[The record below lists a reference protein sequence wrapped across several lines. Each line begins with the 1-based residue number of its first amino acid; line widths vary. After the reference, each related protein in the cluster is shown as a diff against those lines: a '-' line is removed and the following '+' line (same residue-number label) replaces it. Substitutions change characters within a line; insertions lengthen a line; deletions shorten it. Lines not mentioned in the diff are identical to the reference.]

1 MGRLLE
7 DAGLRV
13 VFKRFTDFE
22 EQQDCIRRAAVR
34 TTHTTGAT
42 LQIPW
47 PCPAVRQCPPN
58 AVLCCPVLRLCC
70 LCCTARTQIVA
81 NIHYHDDAA
90 LEVHR
95 INPLLA
101 AGKCVLS
108 EHSSDPELDALYSS
122 SSSSSSSSAA
132 AASSSSS
139 SSAAEGPLGV
149 VTFASYDEFVPE
161 AVRLLASMTRREAM
175 VSTARSL
182 MWERHSGK
190 STIHLYKQ
198 TTAVIHLSIIN
209 LDQL

>member
-34 TTHTTGAT
+34 TTQA
-42 LQIPW
+42 
-47 PCPAVRQCPPN
+47 PCCAYHGPVPLCVSARLMPCTVLCC
-58 AVLCCPVLRLCC
+58 AVLCCTAAVV

-108 EHSSDPELDALYSS
+108 EHSSDPELDELYSS
-122 SSSSSSSSAA
+122 SSSSSA
-132 AASSSSS
+132 SS

-161 AVRLLASMTRREAM
+161 AVRLLASMTRREVM

-190 STIHLYKQ
+190 PSESTTY
-198 TTAVIHLSIIN
+198 AFPIN
-209 LDQL
+209 Q

>member
-1 MGRLLE
+1 M
-7 DAGLRV
+7 LR
-13 VFKRFTDFE
+13 
-22 EQQDCIRRAAVR
+22 
-34 TTHTTGAT
+34 
-42 LQIPW
+42 IPW

-58 AVLCCPVLRLCC
+58 AVYCTVLCCRCTAAVV

-108 EHSSDPELDALYSS
+108 EHSSDPELDELYSS
-122 SSSSSSSSAA
+122 SSSSSSSA
-132 AASSSSS
+132 SS

-175 VSTARSL
+175 ASTARSL

-190 STIHLYKQ
+190 PSESTTY
-198 TTAVIHLSIIN
+198 AFPIN
-209 LDQL
+209 Q

>member
-1 MGRLLE
+1 MLACGWYSSASLT
-7 DAGLRV
+7 LRSS
-13 VFKRFTDFE
+13 
-22 EQQDCIRRAAVR
+22 R
-34 TTHTTGAT
+34 TASDELRCAQHT
-42 LQIPW
+42 LQA
-47 PCPAVRQCPPN
+47 PCCAYHGPVPLCVSARLMPCTVLYC
-58 AVLCCPVLRLCC
+58 AVLCCTVLSLYC
-70 LCCTARTQIVA
+70 TQIVA

-108 EHSSDPELDALYSS
+108 EHSSDPELDELYSS
-122 SSSSSSSSAA
+122 SSSSA
-132 AASSSSS
+132 SS

-190 STIHLYKQ
+190 PSESTTYAFPINRYK
-198 TTAVIHLSIIN
+198 
-209 LDQL
+209 